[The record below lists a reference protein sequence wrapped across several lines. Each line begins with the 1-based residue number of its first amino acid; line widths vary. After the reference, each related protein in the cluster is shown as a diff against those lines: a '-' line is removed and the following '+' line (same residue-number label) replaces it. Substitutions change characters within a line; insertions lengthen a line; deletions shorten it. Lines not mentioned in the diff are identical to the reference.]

1 MSTWVISFLDIEE
14 AEFELESIRKEDEG
28 KVEKIVGFFQV
39 EDMFD
44 FDNLGF
50 KKTRDNFKVELY
62 LIYIY
67 CFVLCLSIPDAKAY
81 LYCWYFVR

>member
-1 MSTWVISFLDIEE
+1 M
-14 AEFELESIRKEDEG
+14 
-28 KVEKIVGFFQV
+28 EKIVGFFQV

-50 KKTRDNFKVELY
+50 TKTRDNFKVELY

-67 CFVLCLSIPDAKAY
+67 CSVLCLSIPDAKVIYIVDILFAKGY
-81 LYCWYFVR
+81 KKLYYF

>member
-1 MSTWVISFLDIEE
+1 M
-14 AEFELESIRKEDEG
+14 
-28 KVEKIVGFFQV
+28 EKIVGFFQV

-50 KKTRDNFKVELY
+50 TKTRDNLKVELY

-67 CFVLCLSIPDAKAY
+67 CSVLCLSIPDAKAY
-81 LYCWYFVR
+81 LYC